1 MRFLTENCNKG
12 FPSAVYSPHCIEFKE
27 WVAAWRLVYSV
38 AESYI
43 GRRQLKQIDI
53 AKTPSRHLKTWGER
67 IHAKHNPDGYAAFLE
82 EAKRRADTV
91 SHFLLSL
98 FLERLC
104 KALFYCSLDDTT
116 LL

>member
-1 MRFLTENCNKG
+1 M
-12 FPSAVYSPHCIEFKE
+12 YSPHCIEFKE
-27 WVAAWRLVYSV
+27 WVAAWRLAYSV

-67 IHAKHNPDGYAAFLE
+67 IHARHNPDGYAAFLE